1 MKHSFQETKNSNF
14 NAQND
19 SKKDKNGETLDQKGA
34 TQ

>member
-1 MKHSFQETKNSNF
+1 LQQTKNSNF

-19 SKKDKNGETLDQKGA
+19 SKKDKNGETLDQKEKGA